1 MSIRLEAI
9 ETVGR
14 GLKDWCKQTVPL
26 FCVARFLSDRPIDWC
41 LFWIGWKFLR
51 YSSTTYIFK
60 STCSNK
66 DNNTNDGI
74 NDDMNDDINDDDENV
89 NDNNNCGDGDGDD
102 NDNVVNHGGSRD
114 DLSYS
119 SATNFYTENHNGK
132 NNNND
137 NNNNRSKNKISTL
150 DKGSNNKSLTALPP
164 VILSHVTCYL
174 HPRDVLSL
182 DSVFQCCSSIHIDI
196 ICHDIWKRLW
206 YRDYG
211 DVLLRWKVARTVF
224 CTSLQL
230 IPPLQAIKSD
240 DDDDDDDSWL
250 EEQLSNYLD
259 KMMLTT
265 TITKTATI
273 TMKEFYF
280 VFGEC
285 YIDYLLANKNTIDEC
300 LLGLHG
306 HIFDFTHF
314 AEYHP
319 GLIDPIL
326 KECGGD
332 ATYFFEDIP
341 HSYGA
346 RNIARQLCVLVN
358 RNVINYNNHSDG
370 NINTNNSTSN
380 INCSRSCGL
389 ELVLSP
395 SSSSSSSLSSKDNN
409 ESKKKDILKL
419 KRLLRSTNTRPP
431 PPSLSTAYS
440 PNNGKDKNNK
450 MNNNNNSENRNWW
463 MPYVLP
469 RRRKLQRPPTL
480 ERIRNQFQQEK
491 QLQEQQF
498 HYDNNALDRL
508 RLRSPSSSLFDV
520 TTMTKVLSS
529 SSLVRFWNS
538 SFYNP
543 ESASLLM
550 TRLYYDPFRQQ
561 WIRWDPNNPKL

>member
-1 MSIRLEAI
+1 MSIRLETI
-9 ETVGR
+9 ETIGR

-26 FCVARFLSDRPIDWC
+26 FFLARFLSDRPIDWC
-41 LFWIGWKFLR
+41 LFLIGWKFLR
-51 YSSTTYIFK
+51 SSTTYLFNI

-66 DNNTNDGI
+66 EK
-74 NDDMNDDINDDDENV
+74 DDDDINDN
-89 NDNNNCGDGDGDD
+89 G
-102 NDNVVNHGGSRD
+102 NDNVVNHGDIRHHR
-114 DLSYS
+114 LSCS
-119 SATNFYTENHNGK
+119 STTEFYTK
-132 NNNND
+132 NRND
-137 NNNNRSKNKISTL
+137 TNKNINNNRSKNKISTL

-174 HPRDVLSL
+174 HPRDALSL
-182 DSVFQCCSSIHIDI
+182 DSVFQCCSIRMHIDI

-211 DVLLRWKVARTVF
+211 DVLLRWKVARKVF

-230 IPPLQAIKSD
+230 IPLSQAIIKSYGD
-240 DDDDDDDSWL
+240 DDNDDSWL
-250 EEQLSNYLD
+250 EEQLSNCLD
-259 KMMLTT
+259 EMTML
-265 TITKTATI
+265 TITKTTTTTI
-273 TMKEFYF
+273 SMKEFYF
-280 VFGEC
+280 IFGEC

-346 RNIARQLCVLVN
+346 RNIARRLCVLVN
-358 RNVINYNNHSDG
+358 RNAINYSSNHSDD
-370 NINTNNSTSN
+370 NININNSTSN
-380 INCSRSCGL
+380 ISCSRDCGL

-395 SSSSSSSLSSKDNN
+395 SSSSSSSSLSNKDNN
-409 ESKKKDILKL
+409 ESNKKDISKL

-440 PNNGKDKNNK
+440 RNNDKDKNSK
-450 MNNNNNSENRNWW
+450 TNNNNSVNRNWW
-463 MPYVLP
+463 MPHVVP

-491 QLQEQQF
+491 QLQEQHF
-498 HYDNNALDRL
+498 LYDNDAVDQL
-508 RLRSPSSSLFDV
+508 RLRSPSSSLFV
-520 TTMTKVLSS
+520 TTLTKVLSS

-538 SFYNP
+538 SSNNSKSSP
-543 ESASLLM
+543 LM